1 MRIRSILRTST
12 GRYAALAI
20 AATAALTGCSA
31 VSGTALPG
39 EPDLRGFDIGS
50 YPTAP
55 LDMRWEYMNSVPSG
69 TELAVMRLSDNVI
82 NGIDVDPKLKYN
94 RGVEGFNDSRAA
106 TKLLADVNGPVLDR
120 HNFMFGI
127 GLTSADTAKT
137 ADKSAGGTTITIG
150 VLQFPDDKAAQA
162 AARDL
167 DQTDFAVA
175 PDQNKPVEL
184 KKYPDAH
191 SHWRPGIPTLGST
204 MAVGSY
210 VITLLLTWPSP
221 DLDSLTTLAEKTYAT
236 QVPMLKELSPL
247 SKREVLELPFD
258 PDSMLQR
265 TLASEDFY
273 FTPDA
278 GKVGTYQPRGLLHW
292 VGEPTD
298 VQKAMQDNGVDR
310 IALADETYLWRTRDA
325 DAAAQFADTR
335 LTASRWT
342 PIDAPKDVPDARC
355 SEDADPND
363 PDQKYVCIVRYDR
376 YVAQVQSG
384 QPVDVRQRAAAQYA
398 LLANSQYQ

>member
-12 GRYAALAI
+12 LRYAALAI
-20 AATAALTGCSA
+20 AATAALTGCSS

-39 EPDLRGFDIGS
+39 EPDIRDFDIGT
-50 YPTAP
+50 YPTTP
-55 LDMRWEYMNSVPSG
+55 LDMRWEYLNGLDSG
-69 TELAVMRLSDNVI
+69 TELAIMRLSDNVV
-82 NGIDVDPKLKYN
+82 NGFEIDPKIKYN
-94 RGVEGFNDSRAA
+94 RGVKGFPDAEAA
-106 TKLLADVNGPVLDR
+106 TELLADVNGPVLER
-120 HNFMFGI
+120 HNFMFGL
-127 GLTSADTAKT
+127 GLTSADRAKSP
-137 ADKSAGGTTITIG
+137 DKSVGDTAVTIG
-150 VLQFPDDKAAQA
+150 VLQFPDETTAKA

-191 SHWRPGIPTLGST
+191 SHWRPGHPTLGTT

-210 VITLLLTWPSP
+210 VVTLLITWPSS
-221 DLDSLTTLAEKTYAT
+221 DLDSLTSLAEKTYAA
-236 QVPMLKELSPL
+236 QIPLLKELAPL

-258 PDSMLQR
+258 PDSMFQR
-265 TLASEDFY
+265 TLASDDFY
-273 FTPDA
+273 FTPMV
-278 GKVGTYQPRGLLHW
+278 GKVATHKPRGLLHW

-298 VQKAMQDNGVDR
+298 VQQAMQDSGVDS
-310 IALADETYLWRTRDA
+310 ISLADETYLWRTKDA
-325 DAAAQFADTR
+325 DAAKKFAGTR

-342 PIDAPKDVPDARC
+342 SIDAPKDVPEARC
-355 SEDADPND
+355 SEDSTPKDS
-363 PDQKYVCIVRYDR
+363 DQKYVCIVHYDR